1 MGVPYEFQAKCGH
14 TSVSDIEG
22 ATSSKISARRAY
34 WRKTACRACRE
45 SDLKEAVTVIARC
58 GHDVTAHLDIAPNL
72 KSSPAQRR
80 ASAKQYWK
88 THDCIQCVAQTPVIP
103 CTLETYR
110 CGHKDWLATWRVTR
124 IVNSEMERRY
134 GPQEIQAARAAASI
148 DCPACEDKDNPC
160 LPAPTH
166 RILTFTCGHQET
178 WPEPVNTAYRRF
190 QCATSLGHAE
200 PPPVPPNAI
209 VSARR
214 PVSVVREEAGAK
226 LREYARR
233 ERAGLQPGPLPADW
247 RENPTPEPLRTR

>member
-1 MGVPYEFQAKCGH
+1 MARIEQKFTAKCGH
-14 TSVSDIEG
+14 T
-22 ATSSKISARRAY
+22 ATSMMDSPTPHKMAVRRQY
-34 WRKTACRACRE
+34 WRRTDCANCRHGVGITPGTIPTEVTAQCGH
-45 SDLKEAVTVIARC
+45 AVTAKL
-58 GHDVTAHLDIAPNL
+58 HDDPTL

-80 ASAKQYWK
+80 ASAVQYWK

-110 CGHKDWLATWRVTR
+110 CGHKDWLATWLVTR
-124 IVNSEMERRY
+124 IVNPEMERRY

-190 QCATSLGHAE
+190 QCATCLGHTE
-200 PPPVPPNAI
+200 PPPIPPNAI
-209 VSARR
+209 VSSRR

-233 ERAGLQPGPLPADW
+233 ERAGLAPSPLPADW
-247 RENPTPEPLRTR
+247 RESH